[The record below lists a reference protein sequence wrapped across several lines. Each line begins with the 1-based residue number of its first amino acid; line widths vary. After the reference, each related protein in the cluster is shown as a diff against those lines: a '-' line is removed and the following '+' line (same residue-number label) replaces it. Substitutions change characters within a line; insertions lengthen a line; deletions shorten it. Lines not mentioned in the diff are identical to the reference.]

1 MRKSQAEKKFGEA
14 IDALCSCGEDPINY
28 ALSYVWGRMAAA
40 QRDEYIHEFESK
52 RVTVT
57 LSDYDDERPRLTLV
71 K

>member
-1 MRKSQAEKKFGEA
+1 MRKSQAEKKFSEA
-14 IDALCSCGEDPINY
+14 LDALWTCGEDPINY
-28 ALSYVWGRMAAA
+28 ALSYVWGRMDRS
-40 QRDEYIHEFESK
+40 QRNEYVHEFEAK